1 MLLEVL
7 SGCPQRFTEGQARA
21 WDEAPG
27 GLGGLRWVE
36 WRGISLWCAALLGMN
51 GSGGLFGSP
60 CGSFPTCCL
69 TLPLGL
75 QVVLFS
81 SLLAAGTAAG
91 TTGDVGGPTPTTPA
105 TASLVSIGRC
115 PVVEL
120 AAKGK
125 GAPAGAVAP
134 AVLLGSLL
142 FAEGAPV
149 GAVAPAGGTVGVP
162 ALRRRCGRRQGDVVG
177 ERLGG
182 CLGCRPPPDPWAC
195 TPVCVCVCVCACV
208 GAE

>member
-7 SGCPQRFTEGQARA
+7 SGCLQRFAEGQARA

-51 GSGGLFGSP
+51 GSGGLFGFP

-91 TTGDVGGPTPTTPA
+91 TTGDVGGPTRTTPA
-105 TASLVSIGRC
+105 TASLDT
-115 PVVEL
+115 
-120 AAKGK
+120 K
-125 GAPAGAVAP
+125 
-134 AVLLGSLL
+134 
-142 FAEGAPV
+142 
-149 GAVAPAGGTVGVP
+149 
-162 ALRRRCGRRQGDVVG
+162 
-177 ERLGG
+177 
-182 CLGCRPPPDPWAC
+182 PDKQC
-195 TPVCVCVCVCACV
+195 CKRCACSCV
-208 GAE
+208 

>member
-1 MLLEVL
+1 MLLKVL
-7 SGCPQRFTEGQARA
+7 PGCPQRFAEGQARA

-51 GSGGLFGSP
+51 GSGGLFGFP

-91 TTGDVGGPTPTTPA
+91 TTGDVGGPTRTTPA
-105 TASLVSIGRC
+105 MASLVSIGRC

-120 AAKGK
+120 AAKGE

-142 FAEGAPV
+142 FAVAVVVVKATSLGRGLVVVWVVVLLPIPGHAP
-149 GAVAPAGGTVGVP
+149 
-162 ALRRRCGRRQGDVVG
+162 L
-177 ERLGG
+177 
-182 CLGCRPPPDPWAC
+182 
-195 TPVCVCVCVCACV
+195 CVCVCVCACACV
-208 GAE
+208 GVE